1 MIRFHSLHCRSSWRR
16 KTTTSNFF
24 LPSFLHLQHQS
35 HAENGA
41 VATMKVS
48 IHPESTCSTGLE
60 LVYLHTETLKYRN
73 LDKFKILN
81 TYDQKPKNVL
91 SHKKVSFKATY
102 KTHTKRR
109 KINRWQT
116 KGSQNLKSDIS
127 LKFKSLIQPHELP
140 WIIHPSLSLDIMDL
154 NKWQSDLKYICMSPQ
169 SLNSEKHSLKTP
181 LLPRF

>member
-1 MIRFHSLHCRSSWRR
+1 MQKMVQWQQWKYQYTLSPLVQLWRA
-16 KTTTSNFF
+16 K
-24 LPSFLHLQHQS
+24 
-35 HAENGA
+35 A
-41 VATMKVS
+41 
-48 IHPESTCSTGLE
+48 GLE

-109 KINRWQT
+109 RINRWQT

-127 LKFKSLIQPHELP
+127 LKFKSLI
-140 WIIHPSLSLDIMDL
+140 
-154 NKWQSDLKYICMSPQ
+154 
-169 SLNSEKHSLKTP
+169 
-181 LLPRF
+181 